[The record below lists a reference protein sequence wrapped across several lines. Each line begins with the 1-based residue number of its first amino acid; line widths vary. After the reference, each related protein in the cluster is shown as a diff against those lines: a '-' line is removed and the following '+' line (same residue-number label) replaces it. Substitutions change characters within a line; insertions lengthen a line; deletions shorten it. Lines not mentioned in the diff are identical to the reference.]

1 MIEEIESNVA
11 VNTGAAQ
18 KQVDAAVGSDLI
30 LVTLALGFQILSH
43 AVEDVDVL
51 SGNVDVVEEI
61 IVHEVP
67 VALVMLTG
75 QADILVHIEGNNI
88 LKGYFASLI
97 LLNQALVNT
106 QRGRTGR

>member
-1 MIEEIESNVA
+1 MS
-11 VNTGAAQ
+11 
-18 KQVDAAVGSDLI
+18 I
-30 LVTLALGFQILSH
+30 LVTLAFSFQILCH
-43 AVEDVDVL
+43 TIEDVHIL
-51 SGNVDVVEEI
+51 SGDVDVVEEV
-61 IVHEVP
+61 IVHKVP
-67 VALVMLTG
+67 VALVVFTG